1 MTRLQEKQTR
11 KEAIVHMEDIRQCPF
26 CGEEIKTIAIICRH
40 CHSDLKDALKGKKG
54 KLVTVRLKS
63 GEKIYFG
70 DIFLPEYV
78 LRVSDI
84 INDERHF
91 IILSNA
97 FEETRVRDVPIG
109 FLAINKNLTEWIEL
123 KNPASEDQAAVE
135 PTTEFTSSDHLGE
148 WSK

>member
-1 MTRLQEKQTR
+1 
-11 KEAIVHMEDIRQCPF
+11 MEDTKQCPH
-26 CGEEIKTIAIICRH
+26 CGEEIKEIARICRY
-40 CHSDLKDALKGKKG
+40 CHSELKVEAKYKQG
-54 KLVTVRLKS
+54 KLITVRLKS

-78 LRVSDI
+78 LRVSDV
-84 INDERHF
+84 INDSRHF

-97 FEETRVRDVPIG
+97 CEETRVRDVPIG

-123 KNPASEDQAAVE
+123 KNPASEEQPVE
-135 PTTEFTSSDHLGE
+135 DTETARKFIYSDHLSE

>member
-1 MTRLQEKQTR
+1 
-11 KEAIVHMEDIRQCPF
+11 MEDTKQCPF
-26 CGEEIKTIAIICRH
+26 CGEEIKTIARICRH
-40 CHSDLKDALKGKKG
+40 CHSDLKVDAKDKKG

-70 DIFLPEYV
+70 DIFLPEYIM
-78 LRVSDI
+78 RVSDV

-123 KNPASEDQAAVE
+123 KNPASEEQ
-135 PTTEFTSSDHLGE
+135 PTEESATQYVLSDHLGQ

>member
-1 MTRLQEKQTR
+1 
-11 KEAIVHMEDIRQCPF
+11 MEDTKQCQF
-26 CGEEIKTIAIICRH
+26 CGEEIKSIARICRY
-40 CHSDLKDALKGKKG
+40 CHSDFKVDSKDKKG

-70 DIFLPEYV
+70 DIFLPEYIM
-78 LRVSDI
+78 RVSDV

-123 KNPASEDQAAVE
+123 KNPASEE
-135 PTTEFTSSDHLGE
+135 RSTEESANEYVSSDHLGQ

>member
-1 MTRLQEKQTR
+1 
-11 KEAIVHMEDIRQCPF
+11 MENVKQCPF
-26 CGEEIKTIAIICRH
+26 CGEEIKTMAMICRY
-40 CHSDLKDALKGKKG
+40 CHGDLKDVVKDKKG
-54 KLVTVRLKS
+54 KLVTVRLKA

-70 DIFLPEYV
+70 DIFVPEIIY
-78 LRVSDI
+78 RVSDI

-123 KNPASEDQAAVE
+123 KNSVSEEQPAEGLGITYIS
-135 PTTEFTSSDHLGE
+135 TDHLGN
-148 WSK
+148 WSKDP

>member
-1 MTRLQEKQTR
+1 
-11 KEAIVHMEDIRQCPF
+11 MEDMKECPF
-26 CGEEIKTIAIICRH
+26 CGEEIKTTAIICRH
-40 CHSDLKDALKGKKG
+40 CHSDLRDVTKGKKG

-63 GEKIYFG
+63 GEKTYFG

-78 LRVSDI
+78 LRVSDV

-123 KNPASEDQAAVE
+123 KNPANEEQSAEDS
-135 PTTEFTSSDHLGE
+135 TTEFVSSDHLSK

>member
-1 MTRLQEKQTR
+1 
-11 KEAIVHMEDIRQCPF
+11 MEETKQCPF
-26 CGEEIKTIAIICRH
+26 CGEEIKTMAIVCRH
-40 CHSDLKDALKGKKG
+40 CHSDLKDAAKDKKG

-70 DIFLPEYV
+70 DVFLPEYV
-78 LRVSDI
+78 LRVSDV

-123 KNPASEDQAAVE
+123 KNSAGEERPAEGT
-135 PTTEFTSSDHLGE
+135 TTEFSYSDHLGE